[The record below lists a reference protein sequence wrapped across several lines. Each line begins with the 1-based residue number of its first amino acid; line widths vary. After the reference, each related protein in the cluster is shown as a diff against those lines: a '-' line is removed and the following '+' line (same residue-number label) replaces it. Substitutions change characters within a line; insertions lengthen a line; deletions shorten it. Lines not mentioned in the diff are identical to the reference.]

1 MAVHMGCG
9 RGGRL
14 LRHHNQRNT
23 CDSCCYSPV
32 VDAPMI
38 PFDDT
43 LYKIWAHSVVVFEQV
58 CYVTSVYPL
67 IFVCLRRQ

>member
-1 MAVHMGCG
+1 
-9 RGGRL
+9 
-14 LRHHNQRNT
+14 
-23 CDSCCYSPV
+23 
-32 VDAPMI
+32 MI

-43 LYKIWAHSVVVFEQV
+43 LYKIWTHGVVVFEQV